1 MTMLQLAGPAAETA
15 FRLAKR
21 REEMRARS
29 AAFVDLGLRFEHYVH
44 ANRELAGR
52 EREILNAL
60 LAYGPPATSVGGEHK
75 LYIVPRLGT
84 ISPWASKATDIA
96 RICGLD
102 LHRIERGRVLE
113 IKSSRRLGREE
124 LLALAALVHD
134 RMTESVLLEPP
145 SEKVLFASPKP
156 RPARWIELGKDAVA
170 TLERAN
176 RELGLALSADEIE
189 YLAAQFRALRRD
201 PSDVELMMFA
211 QANSEHCRHKVFNA
225 NWIIDGKPAPKSL
238 FQMIRNTH
246 ARAPEGVL
254 SAYSDNAAV
263 VAGPDAAWF
272 FPDPRSG
279 LYEYAIEPAH
289 MLMKVETHNHP
300 TAISP
305 FPGAATGP
313 GGEIRDEGAT
323 GRGAKPKAGLTG
335 FTVSH
340 LEIPDWRQEWE
351 RNLPGKPDRIASPL
365 QIMLEGPIGAASFV
379 NEFGRPALNG
389 YFRTCLLEDNGVW
402 RGYHKPIML
411 AGGVG
416 QVREIHVTKARPAA
430 GAKLVVLGG
439 PAMLIGLGGGAASSQ
454 GSGAGEE
461 SLDFASVQ
469 RGNPEMQRRAQ
480 EVIDACWALGA
491 DNPIGA
497 IHDVGAGGLSNAV
510 PEIVEHSRCGARL
523 ELRNVPSDEP
533 GMSPMELWCNES
545 QERYVMSIEPGRLE
559 TFAAICARERC
570 PYAVLGELTAER
582 VLGISDRDLG
592 NEPVAMPMEV
602 LFGKPPKMTRKI
614 TNVLQEIPAWDHRRI
629 ALGPA
634 IDRVL
639 AFPAVADKSFLI
651 HIGDRTVG
659 GLVARDQLVGPWQ
672 VPVSDVAVT
681 AASYSG
687 YAGEA
692 MAMGERTPVAI
703 QAGPAAARLAVA
715 EAIMNIAAA
724 DVVAL
729 NDIRLSANWMA
740 AAGYRNDD
748 AALFAMVEAVGEDLC
763 PELGIA
769 IPVGKDSLSMRT
781 SWTANGTER
790 EVVAPVS
797 LVVSAFAPVKDIR
810 ATLTPELV
818 RDRDTVLIFVDLA
831 NGHARLGG
839 SCLAQAH
846 GAYGGEPPDVDTE
859 SLKHFFNAQRML
871 REAGLVLAYHDRS
884 DGGLFVTLAEMAFA
898 AHVGL
903 TVTLPDDATDAVGY
917 LFNEELGA
925 VIQVERARLA
935 EAESVLELLDCLDH
949 RVIAEPT
956 KDGAFV
962 IRRGR
967 NELYRSTRVALHER
981 WSELTYRMQALRDDP
996 ECAREARAATLDERD
1011 PGLSAELTFPLP
1023 SLEGRARS
1031 SKAGRPEVAILREQ
1045 GVNGQREMAAT
1056 LDRAGFAAYDVHMTD
1071 LIAGRVELQRFR
1083 GLVAC
1088 GGFSYGDVLGAGGGW
1103 AKSILFIE
1111 RLRTAFAEFFA
1122 RRDAFALGICNGCQM
1137 LAALKELIPGTE
1149 AWPKFVR
1156 NRSDQFEGRLTLVR
1170 IEESPSILLAGMAGS
1185 RIPIVTAHGE
1195 GRAEFAS
1202 EAALARCESGL
1213 TAARFIDNYGATA
1226 TRYPA
1231 NPNGSTNGIA
1241 GLTSADGRVTI
1252 IMPHPERVF
1261 RTTQLSW
1268 YPREWSECSPWQQL
1282 FDNARAWVR

>member
-15 FRLAKR
+15 FRLAR
-21 REEMRARS
+21 LREQMRARS
-29 AAFVDLGLRFEHYVH
+29 AAFVDLSLRFEHYVH
-44 ANRELAGR
+44 LNRDLAPR
-52 EREILNAL
+52 ERAILDAL
-60 LAYGPPATSVGGEHK
+60 LTYGARATSVGGEHR
-75 LYIVPRLGT
+75 LYVVPRLGT

-102 LHRIERGRVLE
+102 LHRLERGRVLE
-113 IKSSRRLGREE
+113 IKASKRLGGDE
-124 LLALAALVHD
+124 LLALASLVHD
-134 RMTESVLLEPP
+134 RMTESVLLESP
-145 SEKVLFASPKP
+145 SENVLFASPKP
-156 RPARWIELGKDAVA
+156 RPARWIELGKNAVA

-176 RELGLALSADEIE
+176 RELGLALSIDEIE
-189 YLAAQFRALRRD
+189 YLAAQFGALRRD

-225 NWIIDGKPAPKSL
+225 SWIIDGKPAPKSL

-246 ARAPEGVL
+246 ARAPHGVL

-272 FPDPRSG
+272 FPDPHTSR
-279 LYEYAIEPAH
+279 YEYTTEPVH
-289 MLMKVETHNHP
+289 VLMKVETHNHP

-340 LEIPDWRQEWE
+340 LEVEDWKQAWE
-351 RNLPGKPDRIASPL
+351 KNLPGKPGRIASPL
-365 QIMLEGPIGAASFV
+365 QIMLEGPIGAASFN

-389 YFRTCLLEDNGVW
+389 YFRTCLLEDNGIW

-416 QVREIHVTKARPAA
+416 QVREMHVTKARPAA
-430 GAKLVVLGG
+430 GAALVVLGG

-461 SLDFASVQ
+461 ALDFASVQ

-510 PEIVEHSRCGARL
+510 PEIVEHSRCGAKL
-523 ELRNVPSDEP
+523 ELRNVPNDER

-545 QERYVMSIEPGRLE
+545 QERYVMSIEPSRLAA
-559 TFAAICARERC
+559 FAAICARERC

-582 VLGISDRDLG
+582 VLAVRDRELG

-602 LFGKPPKMTRKI
+602 LFGKPPKMTRKV
-614 TNVLQEIPAWDHRRI
+614 TSVSRKIPAWDHRGI
-629 ALGPA
+629 ELGA
-634 IDRVL
+634 AVDRVL

-681 AASYSG
+681 ASG
-687 YAGEA
+687 YLGYTGEA
-692 MAMGERTPVAI
+692 MALGERTPVAI
-703 QAGPAAARLAVA
+703 EAGPASARLAVA

-724 DVVAL
+724 DVAAL
-729 NDIRLSANWMA
+729 GDIRLAANWMA
-740 AAGYRNDD
+740 AAGYGNDD
-748 AALFAMVEAVGEDLC
+748 SRLFAMVEAVGEELC
-763 PELGIA
+763 PALGIA

-781 SWTANGTER
+781 SWTDAGAAR

-797 LVVSAFAPVKDIR
+797 LVVSAFASVRDIR

-818 RDRDTVLIFVDLA
+818 RDRDTVLVFVDLA
-831 NGHARLGG
+831 AGRARLGG
-839 SCLAQAH
+839 SCIAQTYST
-846 GAYGGEPPDVDTE
+846 YGGEPPDVDADA
-859 SLKHFFNAQRML
+859 LRCFFNAQRAL
-871 REAGLVLAYHDRS
+871 READLVLAYHDRS

-898 AHVGL
+898 GHVGL
-903 TVTLPDDATDAVGY
+903 TVTLPDAASDAVAY

-925 VIQVERARLA
+925 VLQVERAKVGAA
-935 EAESVLELLDCLDH
+935 EELLKQHGCVS
-949 RVIAEPT
+949 RVIAEPRQ
-956 KDGAFV
+956 DGAFV
-962 IRRGR
+962 VRRGTA
-967 NELYRSTRVALHER
+967 ELYRSTRVALHER

-1011 PGLSAELTFPLP
+1011 PGLSAKLTFPLP
-1023 SLEGRARS
+1023 SLESRPRS
-1031 SKAGRPEVAILREQ
+1031 SNVARPEVAILREQ
-1045 GVNGQREMAAT
+1045 GVNGQREMAAA
-1056 LDRAGFAAYDVHMTD
+1056 LDRAGFAAFDVHMSD
-1071 LIAGRVELQRFR
+1071 LIAGRVELDRFR

-1111 RLRTAFAEFFA
+1111 RLRTAFVDFFA
-1122 RRDAFALGICNGCQM
+1122 RKDTFALGICNGCQM
-1137 LAALKELIPGTE
+1137 LAALKELIPGTA

-1156 NRSDQFEGRLTLVR
+1156 NRSDQFEGRLCLVR
-1170 IEESPSILLAGMAGS
+1170 IEPSPSILLAGMAGS

-1195 GRAEFAS
+1195 GRAEFSTDAELVQC
-1202 EAALARCESGL
+1202 EAGL
-1213 TAARFIDNYGATA
+1213 TAVRFVDNYGATA
-1226 TRYPA
+1226 ARYPA
-1231 NPNGSTNGIA
+1231 NPNGSPHGIA

-1268 YPREWSECSPWQQL
+1268 GPREWGECSPWQQL
-1282 FDNARAWVR
+1282 FDNARAWVG